1 MDAYTEPGC
10 QVSSQMSPSAR
21 TPTEQEIHGRHG
33 RPITDQD
40 AHEINRVEELSYDL
54 KIHEVMTAALKTATP
69 DMPLSQVLEILRVSR
84 ISGLPVVDKDRL
96 VGVLSLEDIV
106 RALQKNDLSALTSQY
121 MTREVVTVGSYES
134 IVNALRTFT
143 EKQLGRLP
151 VIDENHKLVGMI
163 TKGDITRGILVALQK
178 DYKEEEVR
186 RYRASHL
193 FEDIISE
200 RTTLVLRYTIKAGD
214 FTQGGVASSHIKRA
228 LLRLGADPQIT
239 RRCCIAVYEAEMNLI
254 IHTTSGGILKLEVE
268 PHRIT
273 MSAIDEGPGI
283 LDTEKVFEAG
293 YSTATEQVREMGFG
307 AGMGLVNMKR
317 CVDEIELTSEVGK
330 GSKLV
335 MRIYI
340 PDQTVGI
347 SREGQTDESS
357 TNY

>member
-1 MDAYTEPGC
+1 MCP
-10 QVSSQMSPSAR
+10 PAR
-21 TPTEQEIHGRHG
+21 TPTEQEKHGRHG

-40 AHEINRVEELSYDL
+40 AHDISRVEELSYDL
-54 KIHEVMTAALKTATP
+54 KIREVMTADVKTATP
-69 DMPLSQVLEILRVSR
+69 EMPLSKVLEILRLNR
-84 ISGLPVVDKDRL
+84 ISGLPVVENEKL

-106 RALQKNDLSALTSQY
+106 RALQKNELSAPTREY
-121 MTREVVTVGSYES
+121 MTRDVVTVANYES
-134 IVNALRTFT
+134 IVTAISTFT

-151 VIDENHKLVGMI
+151 VVDENNKLVGMI

-214 FTQGGVASSHIKRA
+214 FTQGGKASSHIKRA

-254 IHTTSGGILKLEVE
+254 IHTTNGGILKLEVE

-273 MSAIDEGPGI
+273 MSAVDDGPGI
-283 LDTEKVFEAG
+283 ADIEMVFQPG

-317 CVDEIELTSEVGK
+317 CVDEIKLESSVGR
-330 GSKLV
+330 GTKLL
-335 MRIYI
+335 MRIFI
-340 PDQTVGI
+340 PDQTVGV
-347 SREGQTDESS
+347 SRDG
-357 TNY
+357 

>member
-1 MDAYTEPGC
+1 MCP
-10 QVSSQMSPSAR
+10 PAR
-21 TPTEQEIHGRHG
+21 NPTEQEMHGRRG
-33 RPITDQD
+33 RPITDHD

-54 KIHEVMTAALKTATP
+54 KTRDVMSTALRTASP
-69 DMPLSQVLEILRVSR
+69 EMPLSKVLDILRINR
-84 ISGLPVVDKDRL
+84 ISGVPVLEEGTL
-96 VGVLSLEDIV
+96 VGIISMEDIV
-106 RALQKNDLSALTSQY
+106 RAMEKNELTAVTSQY
-121 MTREVVTVGSYES
+121 MTRQVVTVASYDS
-134 IVNALRTFT
+134 IVKAIRIFT
-143 EKQLGRLP
+143 EKGLGRLP
-151 VIDENHKLVGMI
+151 VVDENGRLVGML

-214 FTQGGVASSHIKRA
+214 FTQGGKASSHIKRA

-254 IHTTSGGILKLEVE
+254 IHTTNGGILKLEVE

-273 MSAIDEGPGI
+273 MSTTDGGPGI
-283 LDTEKVFEAG
+283 ADIEKVFQPG

-317 CVDEIELTSEVGK
+317 CVDTIDLSSSVGE
-330 GSKLV
+330 GTKLV
-335 MRIYI
+335 MRIFI
-340 PDQTVGI
+340 PDQTLGGR
-347 SREGQTDESS
+347 REGQENESS
-357 TNY
+357 TNH

>member
-1 MDAYTEPGC
+1 MCP
-10 QVSSQMSPSAR
+10 PAR
-21 TPTEQEIHGRHG
+21 TPTEQEKHGRHG

-40 AHEINRVEELSYDL
+40 AHDISRVEELSYDL
-54 KIHEVMTAALKTATP
+54 KIREAMTADVKTATP
-69 DMPLSQVLEILRVSR
+69 EMPLSKVLEILRLNR
-84 ISGLPVVDKDRL
+84 ISGLPVVENEKL

-106 RALQKNDLSALTSQY
+106 RALQKNELSAPTSQY
-121 MTREVVTVGSYES
+121 MTRDVVTVANYES
-134 IVNALRTFT
+134 IVTAISTFT

-151 VIDENHKLVGMI
+151 VIDENHRLVGMI

-214 FTQGGVASSHIKRA
+214 FTQGGKASSHIKRA
-228 LLRLGADPQIT
+228 LIRLGADPQLT

-254 IHTTSGGILKLEVE
+254 IHTTNGGILKLEVE

-273 MSAIDEGPGI
+273 MSATDDGPGI
-283 LDTEKVFEAG
+283 ADTEMVFQPG
-293 YSTATEQVREMGFG
+293 YSTATEHVREMGFG

-317 CVDEIELTSEVGK
+317 CVDEIKLESSVGK
-330 GSKLV
+330 GTKLL
-335 MRIYI
+335 MRIFI

-347 SREGQTDESS
+347 SRDGQNDEST
-357 TNY
+357 TNH

>member
-1 MDAYTEPGC
+1 MCP
-10 QVSSQMSPSAR
+10 PAR
-21 TPTEQEIHGRHG
+21 TPTEQEKHGRHG

-40 AHEINRVEELSYDL
+40 ANDISRVEELSYDL
-54 KIHEVMTAALKTATP
+54 KIREVMTADVKTATP
-69 DMPLSQVLEILRVSR
+69 EMPLSKVLEILRLNR
-84 ISGLPVVDKDRL
+84 ISGLPVVENEKL

-106 RALQKNDLSALTSQY
+106 RALQKNELSAPTSQY
-121 MTREVVTVGSYES
+121 MTREVVTIANYDS
-134 IVNALRTFT
+134 IVNAISTFT

-151 VIDENHKLVGMI
+151 VVDENYRLVGMI

-214 FTQGGVASSHIKRA
+214 FTQGGKASSHIKRA
-228 LLRLGADPQIT
+228 LIRLGADPQIT

-254 IHTTSGGILKLEVE
+254 IHTTNGGILKLEVE

-273 MSAIDEGPGI
+273 MSATDDGPGI
-283 LDTEKVFEAG
+283 ADTEMVFQPG
-293 YSTATEQVREMGFG
+293 YSTATEHVREMGFG

-317 CVDEIELTSEVGK
+317 CVDEIKLESSVGK
-330 GSKLV
+330 GTKLL
-335 MRIYI
+335 MRIFV
-340 PDQTVGI
+340 PDQTVGV
-347 SREGQTDESS
+347 SRDG
-357 TNY
+357 